1 MNDYGASHR
10 ISAVVTLVEGIA
22 IGGDLHVQPAAA
34 RHPGAETTLE
44 MLNRSEPFFPLT
56 QDDGEAIFIAKRQVA
71 FVEDRAQVGLGD
83 PVRASVARMF
93 PLEVTLIGGLTL
105 TGVSQSELP
114 PAHSRTSDFLNL
126 GEEAFFPLQTEQ
138 ALLYVNRSHVR
149 VARSLR

>member
-1 MNDYGASHR
+1 MTDYGASQR
-10 ISAVVTLVEGIA
+10 ISSIVTLVEGIA
-22 IGGDLHVQPAAA
+22 IGGDMHVQPGAA
-34 RHPGAETTLE
+34 RHLGAETPLE
-44 MLNRSEPFFPLT
+44 MLNRPEPFFPLT

-71 FVEDRAQVGLGD
+71 YIEQRTSVNTSD

-93 PLEVTLIGGLTL
+93 PLEVTLVGGLTL

-126 GEEAFFPLQTEQ
+126 TGEPFFPLQTET

>member
-10 ISAVVTLVEGIA
+10 ISSVVTLVEGIA

-34 RHPGAETTLE
+34 RHLGAETPLE
-44 MLNRSEPFFPLT
+44 MLNRAEPFFPLT

-71 FVEDRAQVGLGD
+71 YVEQRATVNLSD

-93 PLEVTLIGGLTL
+93 PLEVTLVGGLTL

-114 PAHSRTSDFLNL
+114 PQHARTSDFLNL
-126 GEEAFFPLQTEQ
+126 GNDTFFPLQTEQ
-138 ALLYVNRSHVR
+138 ALLFVNRSHVR

>member
-44 MLNRSEPFFPLT
+44 MLNRPERFFPLT
-56 QDDGEAIFIAKRQVA
+56 QDDGEAVFIAKRQVA
-71 FVEDRAQVGLGD
+71 FVEDRAQIGLGD

-93 PLEVTLIGGLTL
+93 PMEVTLLGGLTL
-105 TGVSQSELP
+105 TGVSQSVLP
-114 PAHSRTSDFLNL
+114 PEHSRTSDFLNTTA
-126 GEEAFFPLQTEQ
+126 ESFFPLQTEQ
-138 ALLYVNRSHVR
+138 ALLYINRDHVR